1 METKLLPCPS
11 ELVKRLRG
19 RAHVEPM
26 GTPDFW
32 MLEDAASY
40 IERTAQ
46 GVTPVERRV
55 IDAACGVVAADTY
68 KHPILSR
75 DEAVKAGVAELHD
88 AVRAYQSAQPAC
100 AALNPKPEVSK

>member
-46 GVTPVERRV
+46 AQGDHT
-55 IDAACGVVAADTY
+55 AA
-68 KHPILSR
+68 
-75 DEAVKAGVAELHD
+75 KASLLVLC
-88 AVRAYQSAQPAC
+88 AVRDGQSWSANMLKDIDFAIEANR